1 MEEFKAEDDLRPDAS
16 DRRPLRTRRPVTAPR
31 FAISRQHMMIGIGI
45 VVLLLLI
52 AVIGSAMKAPTN
64 PEATQSGGARDI
76 NLSGTSSLTTSNNGV
91 AGGTTDAHDNNG
103 VGKTQPQT
111 INVPP
116 ISSTPTEAAPL
127 PAPGGAQ
134 QRVDLPGDMSSALS
148 SQQGLVDAAVQ
159 DVNTPVSSLPTAP
172 ATVMSGAA
180 PRETGRSANNNSASV
195 APQHKTP
202 VKSAAATKP
211 ETSTTKPVATTP
223 KPVATAKPETS
234 TTKPGAAAKPA
245 TTATTVYIPPA
256 VSNGS
261 AVSSSST
268 GSSSTGSV
276 KSAPGS
282 YYTLQ
287 LSGAS
292 RSDTLNA
299 FAKQQNLQHFT
310 VYETK
315 RDGKP
320 WYVLVAGNYASS
332 EEAKRAIATL
342 PAEVQAKKPW
352 ARPVSQVQQELKK

>member
-16 DRRPLRTRRPVTAPR
+16 DRRPLRTRRPATAPR

-52 AVIGSAMKAPTN
+52 AMIGSAMKSPTK
-64 PEATQSGGARDI
+64 PETAQSGGARDI
-76 NLSGTSSLTTSNNGV
+76 NLSGTSSLTTNNSGV
-91 AGGTTDAHDNNG
+91 AGGTTDSHDNNG
-103 VGKTQPQT
+103 VGQTQPQT
-111 INVPP
+111 INIPP
-116 ISSTPTEAAPL
+116 ISSTPTEAPPL

-134 QRVDLPGDMSSALS
+134 QRVDLPGDMSTALS
-148 SQQGLVDAAVQ
+148 SQQGQVDAAVQ
-159 DVNTPVSSLPTAP
+159 DINTPVAGLPTAP
-172 ATVMSGAA
+172 ATVMSGST
-180 PRETGRSANNNSASV
+180 PREIAR
-195 APQHKTP
+195 
-202 VKSAAATKP
+202 TKP
-211 ETSTTKPVATTP
+211 LT
-223 KPVATAKPETS
+223 TAKPETS
-234 TTKPGAAAKPA
+234 TTKPGTAAKPA
-245 TTATTVYIPPA
+245 ANATTVYIPPA
-256 VSNGS
+256 VSNRS
-261 AVSSSST
+261 AVSSGST
-268 GSSSTGSV
+268 GSL

-282 YYTLQ
+282 HYTLQ